1 MTEEPIK
8 VYRAKEI
15 ITMDPTAPRATAIAV
30 QGDRIVG
37 IGDSDD
43 VDQWGVEQIDDSF
56 DDCVLLPGFIE
67 AHSHVMS
74 VEP

>member
-37 IGDSDD
+37 IGDGDD
-43 VDQWGVEQIDDSF
+43 VDQWG
-56 DDCVLLPGFIE
+56 
-67 AHSHVMS
+67 
-74 VEP
+74 